1 MVWDK
6 TNVAEELET
15 KTAQELIKWAFEE
28 FGDTVSLASS
38 FGAEDVVLIDM
49 VARISPQIPVF
60 TLDTGRL
67 PDATYEVME
76 KINEK
81 YGISIRPYYPL
92 TEAVENLVAE
102 HGPNL
107 FYKSV
112 ELRKLCCSVRKIEP
126 LQRAL
131 EDLSAWICGLRRQQ
145 SVTRTQVKKVEKDEA
160 SDSIIK
166 INPLADWTESQIWA
180 YIKENE
186 VPFNR
191 LHDEGYPSIGC
202 QPCTRAVLPGEGV
215 RAGRWWWENPETK
228 ECGLHANEEK

>member
-28 FGDTVSLASS
+28 FGDKVSLASS

-81 YGISIRPYYPL
+81 YGVRIRPYYPL

-107 FYKSV
+107 FYRSV

-145 SVTRTQVKKVEKDEA
+145 SVTRIQVKKVEKGGA

-186 VPFNR
+186 VPYNR
-191 LHDEGYPSIGC
+191 LHDEDYPSIGC
-202 QPCTRAVLPGEGV
+202 QPCTRAVLPGEDV

-228 ECGLHANEEK
+228 ECGLHAKEEK

>member
-6 TNVAEELET
+6 INIAEELET

-76 KINEK
+76 KVNEK

-145 SVTRTQVKKVEKDEA
+145 SVTRTQVKKVEKDGA

-186 VPFNR
+186 VPYNR

-202 QPCTRAVLPGEGV
+202 QPCTRAVLPGEDV

-228 ECGLHANEEK
+228 ECGLHAKEEK

>member
-6 TNVAEELET
+6 INIAEELET

-131 EDLSAWICGLRRQQ
+131 KDLSAWICGLRRQQ
-145 SVTRTQVKKVEKDEA
+145 SVTRTQVKKVEKDVA

-191 LHDEGYPSIGC
+191 LHDEDYPSIGC
-202 QPCTRAVLPGEGV
+202 QPCTRAVLPGEDV

-228 ECGLHANEEK
+228 ECGLHAKEEK

>member
-1 MVWDK
+1 
-6 TNVAEELET
+6 
-15 KTAQELIKWAFEE
+15 
-28 FGDTVSLASS
+28 
-38 FGAEDVVLIDM
+38 EDVVLIDM

-76 KINEK
+76 KISEK
-81 YGISIRPYYPL
+81 YGLNIRPYYPL

-112 ELRKLCCSVRKIEP
+112 GLRKLCCSVRKIEP

-145 SVTRTQVKKVEKDEA
+145 SVTRTQAKKVEKDGA
-160 SDSIIK
+160 DDSIIK

-186 VPFNR
+186 VPYNR
-191 LHDEGYPSIGC
+191 LHDENYPSIGC
-202 QPCTRAVLPGEGV
+202 QPCTRAVLPGEDI

-228 ECGLHANEEK
+228 ECGLHAKEEK